1 MELFPFVIPFFYS
14 GANAVG
20 KEVLKQVPIL
30 QSIFLRMI
38 QNSLSTIFSKLVL
51 VEQGVTLKK
60 RLKR

>member
-14 GANAVG
+14 GAKAVG

-30 QSIFLRMI
+30 QPIFLKMI

-51 VEQGVTLKK
+51 VKQGVTLKK